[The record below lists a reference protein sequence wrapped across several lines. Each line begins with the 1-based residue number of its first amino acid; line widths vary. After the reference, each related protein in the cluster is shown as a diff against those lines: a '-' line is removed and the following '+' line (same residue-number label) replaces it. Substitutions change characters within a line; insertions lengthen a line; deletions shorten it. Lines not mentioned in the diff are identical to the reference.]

1 MGLSH
6 SRNYRKIIENNIKNP
21 LLTHINDIPE
31 TIEISDDVIY
41 VDSYVSTDVIDVDNN
56 VSTDVIYVDN
66 NVSNDQIEI
75 PNGIKKYPNRS
86 LHDWSLYGNYEEVV
100 WLIENGSNV
109 NEMDEDGRTPLYSS
123 IKYPKIAKALIDN
136 GCSLSSIDIYERTPL
151 TYACQRVA
159 PFKTIELLISSGSD
173 VNANDKF
180 KETPL
185 FHSSMKGRI
194 DVVDLL
200 LQNGADRYHKNHI
213 GKTPYE
219 NVPTCFKEMM
229 FFLK

>member
-6 SRNYRKIIENNIKNP
+6 SKNYSKRNYIRIIEKNTEEP
-21 LLTHINDIPE
+21 SINYIPE
-31 TIEISDDVIY
+31 TIE
-41 VDSYVSTDVIDVDNN
+41 VSTR
-56 VSTDVIYVDN
+56 
-66 NVSNDQIEI
+66 I
-75 PNGIKKYPNRS
+75 PNGIKDYPNRS

-185 FHSSMKGRI
+185 FHSSNKGKI
-194 DVVDLL
+194 DAVNLL
-200 LQNGADRYHKNHI
+200 LENGAERYHKNHI
-213 GKTPYE
+213 GETAYE
-219 NVPTCFKEMM
+219 NSPKCFKEMM
-229 FFLK
+229 FVLK